1 MNYYVYLIGSRKN
14 NILKTYVG
22 YTINLKNRLKKHNT
36 NAGAKSTRGRLWKIF
51 HYKKYKS
58 KKQAISEEYKLKK
71 NKIGR
76 KHIIARYLSTNQL

>member
-51 HYKKYKS
+51 HFKFCGASADSRFIQITGTAKCVEFRKYDKTS
-58 KKQAISEEYKLKK
+58 KCVW
-71 NKIGR
+71 
-76 KHIIARYLSTNQL
+76 